1 MLGASG
7 EALVAS
13 RLLSHGYTVLLPSVP
28 EPYDMVASKDGEYHL
43 VQVKS
48 TKYNSGSRFEFV
60 IKRCNRAYKN
70 GDTDF
75 IVLVATPIQTC
86 WVVPFSD
93 LNNKTKVNI
102 NPNRTN
108 RWTEYCEAWGLIK

>member
-48 TKYNSGSRFEFV
+48 TSYNSGKRFEFV
-60 IKRCNRAYKN
+60 VKRHDCAYKN

-75 IVLVATPIQTC
+75 IILVALPIQTC
-86 WVVPFSD
+86 WVIPFLH
-93 LNNKTKVNI
+93 LNNSTKVNI
-102 NPNRTN
+102 NPDRKN
-108 RWTEYCEAWGLIK
+108 RWTQYCEAWNLI